1 MNQGKCICMAFMN
14 IQLGGVLHNIY
25 TWLNG
30 QNHLI
35 IQLFSILTVK
45 YILVYR
51 LFSVNCTD

>member
-30 QNHLI
+30 QKPSDYTIVFNI
-35 IQLFSILTVK
+35 DCKI
-45 YILVYR
+45 YIGI
-51 LFSVNCTD
+51 